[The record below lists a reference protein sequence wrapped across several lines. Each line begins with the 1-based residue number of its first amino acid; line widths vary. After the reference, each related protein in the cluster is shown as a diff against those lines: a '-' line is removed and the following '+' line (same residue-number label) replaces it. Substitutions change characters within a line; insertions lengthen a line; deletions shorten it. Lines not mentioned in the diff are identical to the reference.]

1 MRGKEV
7 NEHNYVRVSQTGVYF
22 ESATRK
28 PNPGHQQELD
38 GERRELGIVRRRS
51 LQRRSARMFTGHDW
65 CEAHRVKESET
76 CGNDSHCHRQWQPSL
91 LTRSS
96 KLTPNTD
103 PDRIQPDRDYARDG
117 ERETTGKQTQQE
129 TRAPRQEGD
138 QPGDEA
144 VAGRAKELRCPA
156 QNPDVRHCAFFAPA
170 VRTLAVPQ
178 SFALMPSKREG
189 EFMPFK

>member
-1 MRGKEV
+1 
-7 NEHNYVRVSQTGVYF
+7 
-22 ESATRK
+22 
-28 PNPGHQQELD
+28 
-38 GERRELGIVRRRS
+38 
-51 LQRRSARMFTGHDW
+51 MFTGHDW

-138 QPGDEA
+138 QPGDEGEGDICA
-144 VAGRAKELRCPA
+144 PVVLDGVFVASGT
-156 QNPDVRHCAFFAPA
+156 VF
-170 VRTLAVPQ
+170 
-178 SFALMPSKREG
+178 
-189 EFMPFK
+189 